1 MSKDYLL
8 GNKKNKKTKDN
19 YKIFFKEIS
28 EPHHLSLLSATHLEK
43 ATWKDYFC
51 KKSNERNP
59 TLTFIKYSAKLNEQI
74 YIKKTTF
81 QCFTDFMKLHS
92 TVLNIKNE
100 REKKKVKR
108 TNQFNSSP

>member
-74 YIKKTTF
+74 Y
-81 QCFTDFMKLHS
+81 
-92 TVLNIKNE
+92 
-100 REKKKVKR
+100 KKKNYLPLFHR
-108 TNQFNSSP
+108 FHEITFYSSKH